1 MTAVSPNSMMD
12 LKEVHES
19 GNYITGIERRQI
31 LKEPANNMMP

>member
-1 MTAVSPNSMMD
+1 MMD
-12 LKEVHES
+12 LKEVHEP